1 MSSNDTDALSENIH
15 TNYNAVG
22 AAIIQRLFGDG
33 YLSPC
38 GEAATEQLA
47 HLAAPSSTSRVL
59 DVGSGLGGAAMW
71 LAENVGCQIT
81 GLDLVASNVHAATN
95 TAESRGL
102 TDLVRF
108 RIGDATAMAFEDDSF
123 SMVWGQDAWCHV
135 PNRDALFAECA
146 RVLEPG
152 GTIAFADWLLTGDED
167 ESYRQGL
174 LPSMACP
181 SYETLSGY
189 EGLLEGHGFT
199 DITAED
205 LSEQYASHYKTAM
218 TRLEEAKD
226 WITEKYG
233 ARVFAIVLEKNGF
246 ALEAFDKN
254 QIGGGHF
261 RARAGGS

>member
-1 MSSNDTDALSENIH
+1 MSSDDTNALSENIH
-15 TNYNAVG
+15 KNYNAVG

-38 GEAATEQLA
+38 GEEATEQLA
-47 HLAAPSSTSRVL
+47 RLAAPCSTSRIL
-59 DVGSGLGGAAMW
+59 DVGSGLGGAAAW

-81 GLDLVASNVHAATN
+81 GLDLVASNVHAATA

-102 TDLVRF
+102 DHLVCF
-108 RIGDATAMAFEDDSF
+108 RVGDATSMPFEDDSF

-135 PNRDALFAECA
+135 PNRDALFGECA

-167 ESYRQGL
+167 ESYRQEV

-181 SYETLSGY
+181 SYETLPGY
-189 EGLLEGHGFT
+189 EDLLARHGFT

-205 LSEQYASHYKTAM
+205 LSAQYARHYRTAM
-218 TRLEEAKD
+218 TRLEEAEN
-226 WITEKYG
+226 WITEEYS